1 MDIRRVTTRHDAFA
15 AQALFDGPAR
25 PDATARFLADSGH
38 HMLVA
43 YVEDT
48 PAGMVSGVETVRPD
62 KGTEMLMCELGVAER
77 YRNRGIATA
86 LVRALGDLAVECGC
100 YAMRMLADPADD
112 AAMAACRRAGGT
124 DPSDT
129 TMLTW
134 TFDTEAPA
142 PAASHAPPGR
152 P

>member
-1 MDIRRVTTRHDAFA
+1 MDIRRVTTRHDAVA

-48 PAGMVSGVETVRPD
+48 PAGMVSGVETTHPD
-62 KGTEMLMCELGVAER
+62 KGTEMLMCVLDVAER
-77 YRNRGIATA
+77 YRDTGIATA
-86 LVRALGDLAVECGC
+86 LVRALGDVAVECGC
-100 YAMRMLADPADD
+100 YGMRMLADPSD
-112 AAMAACRRAGGT
+112 AAAMTACRSAGGT

-134 TFDTEAPA
+134 TFGTAPNG
-142 PAASHAPPGR
+142 PHAAS
-152 P
+152 